1 MFYPSNQCLCNTTV
15 YIIGSI
21 YKFSLHGYFVAN
33 RNMQISLFDLL
44 TSGWSV
50 IFYAAVL
57 GSIDIINALIG
68 KGAKIDVV
76 DQFGN
81 YPFIYALVAHN
92 FSCATLL
99 VKGFSSGGGEEAT
112 ALHAIGE
119 STNFLPSGWVSPFSS
134 IDNISVIT
142 RKVKSVFKGIYKNL
156 YEPVDDADS
165 DEEPYLTAPAQPL
178 LHLVLSHGFL
188 HALEDP
194 LNTLFNR
201 PYTSSSRVKAVYRL
215 MEALLRKGIIYC

>member
-1 MFYPSNQCLCNTTV
+1 M
-15 YIIGSI
+15 
-21 YKFSLHGYFVAN
+21 
-33 RNMQISLFDLL
+33 
-44 TSGWSV
+44 

-57 GSIDIINALIG
+57 GSIDIINALIS
-68 KGAKIDVV
+68 KGVRIDVI
-76 DQFGN
+76 DHFGN

-92 FSCATLL
+92 FSCATIL
-99 VKGFSSGGGEEAT
+99 VKGFLSSGGGRGGA
-112 ALHAIGE
+112 AAAAAPGE
-119 STNFLPSGWVSPFSS
+119 STGFIPCDWVSPFSS
-134 IDNISVIT
+134 IDNISIIT

-165 DEEPYLTAPAQPL
+165 DEEPYLTAPAQPV

-194 LNTLFNR
+194 LNTLFSR

-215 MEALLRKGIIYC
+215 MEALLRKGSCFLGVRGLGPSLLFSSRLLPQR